1 MPRGSTKFNDDW
13 KDQDDGSNNE
23 KIGKWFSN
31 VNKHKVKCYICN
43 KTFSIENK
51 GIIAIRRHAAGGIH
65 KKKLVKAKENEDA
78 SRETIPIVEP
88 PESWPSTSNDSIVLE
103 TSSSVNSSFND
114 HQSLD
119 EQTRVSEAMWGALS
133 ADHNVSF
140 NTSDHASKM
149 FSKMFPDSR
158 IAASFKC
165 SRTKINYTI
174 VDGIAVDVQEK
185 LLESVK
191 DVPFSI
197 LIDESNKQYGKKFLV
212 ILIKFYDQRYEDVT
226 TRFLD
231 ICVCNKGTADV
242 LVNVIVEFFN
252 KHDLSF

>member
-1 MPRGSTKFNDDW
+1 M
-13 KDQDDGSNNE
+13 
-23 KIGKWFSN
+23 
-31 VNKHKVKCYICN
+31 
-43 KTFSIENK
+43 
-51 GIIAIRRHAAGGIH
+51 
-65 KKKLVKAKENEDA
+65 
-78 SRETIPIVEP
+78 
-88 PESWPSTSNDSIVLE
+88 
-103 TSSSVNSSFND
+103 
-114 HQSLD
+114 
-119 EQTRVSEAMWGALS
+119 GALS

-158 IAASFKC
+158 IAALFKC

-212 ILIKFYDQRYEDVT
+212 F
-226 TRFLD
+226 
-231 ICVCNKGTADV
+231 
-242 LVNVIVEFFN
+242 
-252 KHDLSF
+252 